1 MKLLF
6 TIWKYI
12 FFEEITDD
20 FVISKFLT
28 TQHETKKKIYIYPM
42 SHSLVDDAT
51 VGRFLI
57 AMFLFLTDFLVDC
70 SFGDFGGIVIL

>member
-1 MKLLF
+1 MKP
-6 TIWKYI
+6 
-12 FFEEITDD
+12 
-20 FVISKFLT
+20 
-28 TQHETKKKIYIYPM
+28 KKIYIYPM

>member
-1 MKLLF
+1 
-6 TIWKYI
+6 
-12 FFEEITDD
+12 
-20 FVISKFLT
+20 
-28 TQHETKKKIYIYPM
+28 M

-70 SFGDFGGIVIL
+70 SFGDFGGIVILR